1 MGKIDWGTTAEV
13 LGGVGTKVAQ
23 KLGEKKAKKQATS
36 YNPSGSAVDSSLTS
50 GSSDTPSYHKGGKV
64 RKTGLARLK
73 KGERVLTKP
82 QQRKAGLLKK
92 R

>member
-1 MGKIDWGTTAEV
+1 MGKINWGTTAEV

-23 KLGEKKAKKQATS
+23 KLGENKAKKQATS
-36 YNPSGSAVDSSLTS
+36 YNSSGSAVDSSLTS
-50 GSSDTPSYHKGGKV
+50 GGDTPSYHKGGKV

-82 QQRKAGLLKK
+82 QQRKAGLLK
-92 R
+92 RR

>member
-1 MGKIDWGTTAEV
+1 MGKINWGTTAEV

-23 KLGEKKAKKQATS
+23 KLGENKAKKQATS
-36 YNPSGSAVDSSLTS
+36 YNSSGSAVDSSLT
-50 GSSDTPSYHKGGKV
+50 GGGDTPSYHKGGKV